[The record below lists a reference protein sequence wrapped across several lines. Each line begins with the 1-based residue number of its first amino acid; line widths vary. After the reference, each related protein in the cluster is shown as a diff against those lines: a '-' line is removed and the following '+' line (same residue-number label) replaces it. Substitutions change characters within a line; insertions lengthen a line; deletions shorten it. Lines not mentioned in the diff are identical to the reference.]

1 METYNVVFNKGIDKG
16 VYSISVV
23 ENPAMASELI
33 CLKEQT
39 QIKLAEV
46 DDVKFLLA
54 GVVLIPDKDVYRNQD
69 GREFNI
75 RFSKDTIE
83 EVANNF
89 ISEGYQGN
97 SSLEHEEKLN
107 GVSIVQSWVVKD
119 PKNDTANAYGL
130 PKEDVKEG
138 SWIVLYK
145 CDNKDVYN
153 KALKGE
159 IKGFSI
165 DGLFSLEKVED
176 KKVNLK
182 RETMKDELVN
192 LKNDLLSEFKA
203 IFANETKTDKVEVKL
218 GMATLKDGTTQ
229 IEYMGETMEVGADV
243 FVVNGEDRAPLPVGE
258 YELEDGKML
267 VIVEDGKIAEVK
279 EMVEEEVMEEL
290 SEDATAKAM
299 TEDFKQLMK
308 SLTIKYAEESQ
319 KMVAELKQSFEAQ
332 LSEQNAL
339 IEELKKTPVAT
350 PIKSAPVQLSTP
362 KNAKERIF
370 NAIQKQK

>member
-1 METYNVVFNKGIDKG
+1 METYNVVFNKGMDKG

-23 ENPAMASELI
+23 ENPAMESTFI
-33 CLKEQT
+33 TLKEQT
-39 QIKLAEV
+39 EIKLAEV

-130 PKEDVKEG
+130 PKEDIKEG

-153 KALKGE
+153 KALNGE

-165 DGLFSLEKVED
+165 DGLFSLE
-176 KKVNLK
+176 KVNLK

-203 IFANETKTDKVEVKL
+203 IFANETKTEKVEVKL

-267 VIVEDGKIAEVK
+267 VIVEDGKIDEVK

-339 IEELKKTPVAT
+339 IEELKKTPMAT

>member
-1 METYNVVFNKGIDKG
+1 METYNVVFNKGMDKG

-23 ENPAMASELI
+23 ENPAMESTFI
-33 CLKEQT
+33 TLKEQT
-39 QIKLAEV
+39 EIKLAEV

-130 PKEDVKEG
+130 PKEDIKEG

-165 DGLFSLEKVED
+165 DGLFSLEKV
-176 KKVNLK
+176 NLK

-203 IFANETKTDKVEVKL
+203 IFANETKTEKVEVKL

-229 IEYMGETMEVGADV
+229 IEYMGEMMEVGADV

-308 SLTIKYAEESQ
+308 SLTIKYAEES
-319 KMVAELKQSFEAQ
+319 KAMVDDLKASFDAQ
-332 LSEQNAL
+332 LAEQNKV
-339 IEELKKTPVAT
+339 IEELKKTPMAT

-362 KNAKERIF
+362 KNAKERIY
-370 NAIQKQK
+370 NVMKKNTK

>member
-1 METYNVVFNKGIDKG
+1 MITYNVVFNKGTDKG
-16 VYSISVV
+16 VYAISVV

-39 QIKLAEV
+39 EIKLAEV
-46 DDVKFLLA
+46 DPVKFLLA
-54 GVVLIPDKDVYRNQD
+54 GVVLIPDKDVYRNQ
-69 GREFNI
+69 GGKEFNI
-75 RFSKDTIE
+75 RFSKETIE

-130 PKEDVKEG
+130 PQEDIKEG

-176 KKVNLK
+176 EKVNLK
-182 RETMKDELVN
+182 SETMTKEEVKKFMDER
-192 LKNDLLSEFKA
+192 LSDFKA
-203 IFANETKTDKVEVKL
+203 VFTKEKAVEVNL
-218 GMATLKDGTTQ
+218 GMATLKDGETQ

-258 YELEDGKML
+258 YPLEDGTVL
-267 VIVEDGKIAEVK
+267 VVAEEGKIAEVK
-279 EMVEEEVMEEL
+279 EMVAEDVAEEL
-290 SEDATAKAM
+290 NEDATAKAM

-308 SLTIKYAEESQ
+308 SLTIKYAEETKQ
-319 KMVAELKQSFEAQ
+319 LVTELKASFDVK
-332 LSEQNAL
+332 LSEQNAI
-339 IEELKKTPVAT
+339 IEELKKTPAT
-350 PIKSAPVQLSTP
+350 TAIKSAPTQLSTQP
-362 KNAKERIF
+362 KTSRDRIY
-370 NAIQKQK
+370 NAILKNK